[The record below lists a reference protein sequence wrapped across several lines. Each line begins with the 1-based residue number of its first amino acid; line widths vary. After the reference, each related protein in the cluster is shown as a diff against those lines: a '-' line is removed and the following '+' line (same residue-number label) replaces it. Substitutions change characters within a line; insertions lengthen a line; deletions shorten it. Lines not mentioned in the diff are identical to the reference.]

1 MSHCEVTN
9 TDKKQS
15 QGSCQVNS
23 KKTRQINITP
33 INQSINHVSCQV
45 NSKKT
50 RQINITPINQSWLLS
65 GK

>member
-33 INQSINHVSCQV
+33 INQSINHGSCQV

-50 RQINITPINQSWLLS
+50 
-65 GK
+65 